1 MIEGNMWE
9 IALVFAV
16 VIFSVTCFF
25 IIRTLIAINRALT
38 PLQKK
43 VEHLCDEGCRALR
56 TTNNRLE
63 SLDSTF
69 RSISNLGD
77 IGETKTQELKS
88 YLLERQ
94 LPAREEPPL
103 GEELA
108 GWALSTL
115 SIYRKFLKKG
125 S

>member
-1 MIEGNMWE
+1 MIEGNILE
-9 IALVFAV
+9 IALVAAVAVFA
-16 VIFSVTCFF
+16 VTCFF
-25 IIRTLIAINRALT
+25 VIRTLIAIDRAIA

-43 VEHLCDEGCRALR
+43 VEHLCDEGCRVLR
-56 TTNNRLE
+56 TTDNRLE
-63 SLDSTF
+63 SLNSVF

-77 IGETKTQELKS
+77 IGESKTQKLKS
-88 YLLERQ
+88 YLLEGQ
-94 LPAREEPPL
+94 PPVREEPLL

-108 GWALSTL
+108 QWALSTV

>member
-1 MIEGNMWE
+1 MFEGNIWE
-9 IALVFAV
+9 IALVAAV
-16 VIFSVTCFF
+16 AVFSVTCFF
-25 IIRTLIAINRALT
+25 IIRTLIAIDRALK

-94 LPAREEPPL
+94 SPVREDPPM

-108 GWALSTL
+108 QWALSTV
-115 SIYRKFLKKG
+115 SIYRKYLKKG